1 MSNIDMRGA
10 MATNVHLTPELEAF
24 ARHCVEG
31 GRYNNMSEVVRAGLR
46 LLQSA
51 EEQREAFTAMLHSVA
66 EEAERNGAA
75 TLDDVLA
82 DMDAAIDAA
91 DR

>member
-1 MSNIDMRGA
+1 

-51 EEQREAFTAMLHSVA
+51 EEQRQAFTAMLRSVA
-66 EEAERNGAA
+66 DEAERKGAA
-75 TLDDVLA
+75 ILDDVLA
-82 DMDAAIDAA
+82 DMDAVIDAA
-91 DR
+91 NR

>member
-1 MSNIDMRGA
+1 

-51 EEQREAFTAMLHSVA
+51 EEQRQAFTAMLHSVA
-66 EEAERNGAA
+66 DEAERNGAA

-82 DMDAAIDAA
+82 DMDTAIDAA
-91 DR
+91 SQ

>member
-1 MSNIDMRGA
+1 

-46 LLQSA
+46 MLQSV
-51 EEQREAFTAMLHSVA
+51 EEQRIAFNAMLQSVCD
-66 EEAERNGAA
+66 EADRDGAA
-75 TLDDVLA
+75 SLDDVLA
-82 DMDAAIDAA
+82 DMDATIDAA
-91 DR
+91 GH